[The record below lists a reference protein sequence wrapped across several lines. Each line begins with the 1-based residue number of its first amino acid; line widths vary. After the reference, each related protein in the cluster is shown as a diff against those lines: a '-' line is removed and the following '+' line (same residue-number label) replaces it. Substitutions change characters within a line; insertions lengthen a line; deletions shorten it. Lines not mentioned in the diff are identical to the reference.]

1 MRAPWELGA
10 IAESPSRHRAI
21 LAPWWVLHPMDP
33 GLDFPQATAAT
44 SVLEPDWSEPE
55 SSAFSKLAWHRKNA
69 RF

>member
-1 MRAPWELGA
+1 MRAPSMVGV
-10 IAESPSRHRAI
+10 AI

-55 SSAFSKLAWHRKNA
+55 SSAFSKLAWHRKNVKNS
-69 RF
+69 